1 MIHLGFPGCLFVLW
15 AVAVPGIKVLV
26 EEHRLE
32 RTAIEN
38 NGLGCKHHKQ
48 YKAVE
53 AEAGLSDPALL
64 YDTTLQWRILRTD

>member
-1 MIHLGFPGCLFVLW
+1 M
-15 AVAVPGIKVLV
+15 PGIKVLV
-26 EEHRLE
+26 LVEERRLE
-32 RTAIEN
+32 RMDGCGRAWVVRN